1 MIAVI
6 KRAKHRPGTLVAQA
20 QYLWHQRR
28 IKVWIPFLERKIAEL
43 QERIREKEYTVEEPC
58 PSES

>member
-1 MIAVI
+1 MV
-6 KRAKHRPGTLVAQA
+6 KRSSRHQPGSLVAQA

-43 QERIREKEYTVEEPC
+43 QARIREKAVAEEPC
-58 PSES
+58 PFEA

>member
-1 MIAVI
+1 MIR
-6 KRAKHRPGTLVAQA
+6 RAKYQPGTLVAQA

-28 IKVWIPFLERKIAEL
+28 IKAWIPFLERKIAEL
-43 QERIREKEYTVEEPC
+43 QERIREKAYAAEQSC

>member
-1 MIAVI
+1 MI
-6 KRAKHRPGTLVAQA
+6 KRAKYQPGTLVAQA

-28 IKVWIPFLERKIAEL
+28 IKVWIPFLEAKIEEL
-43 QERIREKEYTVEEPC
+43 QERIREKEYTAEEPC